1 MPGWLQAFVNVNPVS
16 QTVTAVR
23 GLLLGGPVATP
34 ATYALIAAGVVIVIF
49 APLAITLYRRRT

>member
-1 MPGWLQAFVNVNPVS
+1 
-16 QTVTAVR
+16 VTAVR

-34 ATYALIAAGVVIVIF
+34 ATYALIAAGVVIVVF